1 MKVKSHSE
9 VVQSCPTLNDPM
21 DCSPPG
27 PPSMGFSRQEY
38 WSGVPLF
45 LGLLSLLGFQDV
57 RLFIFAGCSYIGLLL
72 IQLNSPAS
80 KVEDAPPFSTWTSP
94 SLTLPTEPPAQ
105 HHMYPDDSRISLTSL

>member
-1 MKVKSHSE
+1 
-9 VVQSCPTLNDPM
+9 
-21 DCSPPG
+21 
-27 PPSMGFSRQEY
+27 MGFSRQEY

-45 LGLLSLLGFQDV
+45 LGLLSMLDFQDV
-57 RLFIFAGCSYIGLLL
+57 RLFIFTGCSYIGLLL

-80 KVEDAPPFSTWTSP
+80 EVEDVPPFSTWTSP